1 MNILLLRGFNNYFN
15 RIVKKYSTVDDYKAN
30 SSSFLELSNINF
42 NPNDGVNTD
51 LIIGGPTQLENN
63 EPLAWDSIGSPDYLL
78 CIDPADSTIKYRWFI
93 LECVRTRNGQY
104 RISLKRDAIA
114 DNLEDIL
121 NSTCFIEKGFVDKED
136 SAIYNKEDMTFNQ
149 IKDNEYLLMDETQT
163 PWIVGYVAKDKSQNG
178 AVSDVS
184 FTDATITNVEAT
196 ASKVSEEYA
205 TFDEFLNAHKDIV
218 GEFGVLNY
226 AEYSV
231 QLDVCY
237 GNLFTLYNAGI
248 TCTID
253 NNGKITWQDSGYNN
267 NTYLHGLTD
276 GTTDPSKRWVWK
288 NWINDRRQTTS
299 ESLLSTWKPYLPQLL
314 QFVANRENIEIISQE
329 SDKIKKLVSYTKA
342 RPVIKIGNQYYKVI
356 DEFDEFGNSTSVVDN
371 PTVNGDMSNLMW
383 EKLNKTPYG
392 GEAHD
397 VISGTI
403 GPETFK
409 FNVSYNKHKL
419 GFMPIYETCTA
430 HVPASVPLLQDAP
443 YYMFAIPYS
452 DDLTLF
458 SGDQIHCNRT
468 KKSVAIAAAQAIATS
483 AGAGAV
489 YDVQVLPY
497 CPIRQCIKTTYKKDG
512 TYEISTG
519 GTYDTEYIR
528 IPKPGSGIKIIKKL
542 ILNHDYYLNRSY
554 NGEFTIT
561 SNSIIKVMYDN
572 LFNSSTTVYEVKK
585 LEISNTTGIKLYTNI
600 EDETPTLTIDY
611 NTYSSGDK
619 VLTVYLTDSYTS
631 SMDGN
636 DYVYQ
641 FGDITINKG
650 DNFFTTIDIGNV
662 VSSDI
667 TIGSGESIE
676 VVNTILWAN
685 TSKFTFDLYLAN
697 HFLLQSAETGSG
709 TVYKVH
715 SISQDVVDNL
725 AFGFD
730 AMNVKVKSQTEL
742 VRLVSPNY
750 ASFFDVNV
758 QYNKGIRSFNID
770 CFYKPY
776 QPYIHVN
783 PDFNGLYGKDFDD
796 VRGLI
801 CGGDFSITL
810 TNDAWSTYQLNNKNY
825 QAIFD
830 RNMQSLELNNSV
842 QKMNDIASAFAGT
855 LQGAAAGAGSG
866 MAIGGP
872 WGAIA
877 GGAIGTFASAIGGSA
892 DVQNNEILR
901 NEAMSN
907 QRDQFGYQLKNI
919 QALPQGLMKT
929 SSLNNNNKLYPFLE
943 HYTSTAEEK
952 HALENKITYNGMTIM
967 RIGTP
972 SEFIQEES
980 GTYIKGKL
988 IRTTIQDDSHLVSEI
1003 NAELNQGV
1011 YL

>member
-1 MNILLLRGFNNYFN
+1 MNILLLRGFNSYFN

-30 SSSFLELSNINF
+30 SSSYLELSNMNF
-42 NPNDGVNTD
+42 NTNDGVNTE
-51 LIIGGPTQLENN
+51 LIIGSPTQLENN
-63 EPLAWDSIGSPDYLL
+63 KPLAWEDIGSPDYLI
-78 CIDPADSTIKYRWFI
+78 CIDPADSTIKYRWFV

-104 RISLKRDAIA
+104 KISLKRDTVA

-121 NSTCFIEKGFVDKED
+121 NSTCFIEKGYVDKED

-178 AVSDVS
+178 AVSDVE
-184 FTDATITNVEAT
+184 FADAPIKNVEAT
-196 ASKVSEEYA
+196 ASKVSEEYN
-205 TFDEFLNAHKDIV
+205 TFDEFWNAHKDIM

-237 GNLFTLYNAGI
+237 ANLFTLYDAGI

-253 NNGKITWQDSGYNN
+253 NNGRITWQDSGFNN
-267 NTYLHGLTD
+267 NTFLHGLTN
-276 GTTDPSKRWVWK
+276 GTTAGTNDTYSWKSWVF
-288 NWINDRRQTTS
+288 DARQQIS
-299 ESLLSTWKPYLPQLL
+299 ESLLGTLKPYLPQLL
-314 QFVANRENIEIISQE
+314 QFIANRENVSIVSQD

-342 RPVIKIGNQYYKVI
+342 GPVIKVGNQYYKVI
-356 DEFDEFGNSTSVVDN
+356 DEFDEFGNASSVVDN
-371 PTVNGDMSNLMW
+371 PTVNGDMSNLMF
-383 EKLNKTPYG
+383 EHLNKNPKG
-392 GEAHD
+392 AVGHD
-397 VISGTI
+397 VISGTV

-409 FNVSYNKHKL
+409 FSVSYNKHKL

-430 HVPASVPLLQDAP
+430 HTPAAAPLLQDAP
-443 YYMFAIPYS
+443 YFMFAIPYS

-458 SGDQIHCNRT
+458 SGDQIHCART
-468 KKSVAIAAAQAIATS
+468 KKSVAIAAAQAIALK
-483 AGAGAV
+483 AGAGAI
-489 YDVQVLPY
+489 YDVQILPY
-497 CPIRQCIKTTYKKDG
+497 CPVRECIKTTYKKDG
-512 TYEISTG
+512 TYVLSSG
-519 GTYDTEYIR
+519 GTYKNKYVI
-528 IPKPGSGIKIIKKL
+528 IPGTGFEITKKL
-542 ILNHDYYLNRSY
+542 ILNREYYLKKENNVNVILR
-554 NGEFTIT
+554 

-585 LEISNTTGIKLYTNI
+585 LEINTTTGIKLYTNK
-600 EDETPTLTIDY
+600 EDETPVLTIDY
-611 NTYSSGDK
+611 NTYVAGDK
-619 VLTVYLTDSYTS
+619 VLVIYLTDTYAA
-631 SMDGN
+631 DVDN
-636 DYVYQ
+636 YIDQ
-641 FGDITINKG
+641 FADITINRG
-650 DNFFTTIDIGNV
+650 DNFYTTIDIGKV

-667 TIGSGESIE
+667 TAELDGSSQ

-697 HFLLQSAETGSG
+697 HLLLQSDDAGTG

-715 SISQDVVDNL
+715 EINQDVIDNL
-725 AFGFD
+725 SFGFN

-750 ASFFDVNV
+750 SSFFDINV
-758 QYNKGIRSFNID
+758 QYNKGINYFNID

-801 CGGDFSITL
+801 CGGDFSIAL

-830 RNMQSLELNNSV
+830 RNMQSLELNNNV
-842 QKMNDIASAFAGT
+842 QKINDVASSIAGRF
-855 LQGAAAGAGSG
+855 QGAAGGAMAGAV
-866 MAIGGP
+866 IGGGP
-872 WGAIA
+872 LGAVI
-877 GGAIGTFASAIGGSA
+877 GGAIGTVASAIGGAA

-972 SEFIQEES
+972 SEFSQED
-980 GTYIKGKL
+980 GMTYVKGRL
-988 IRTTIQDDSHLVSEI
+988 IRTTIQDDNHLISDI

>member
-63 EPLAWDSIGSPDYLL
+63 KPLAWDDIGSPDYLL
-78 CIDPADSTIKYRWFI
+78 CIDPADSSIKHRWFI

-104 RISLKRDAIA
+104 RISLKRDTIA

-121 NSTCFIEKGFVDKED
+121 NSTCFIEKGYVDKED

-205 TFDEFLNAHKDIV
+205 TFDEFFNAHKDIT

-237 GNLFTLYNAGI
+237 GNLITTYDVGI

-253 NNGKITWQDSGYNN
+253 NNGKVTWEESRFNN
-267 NTYLHGLTD
+267 NSFLHGLTA
-276 GTTDPSKRWVWK
+276 GTQPASERRVWKRWTY
-288 NWINDRRQTTS
+288 DGRQKLS
-299 ESLLSTWKPYLPQLL
+299 ESLLGTLKPYLPQLL
-314 QFVANRENIEIISQE
+314 QFVANRENIEIVSQD
-329 SDKIKKLVSYTKA
+329 SDKIKQLVSYTKA

-356 DEFDEFGNSTSVVDN
+356 DEFDEFGNSTTLVDN

-383 EKLNKTPYG
+383 EHLNKQPRDG
-392 GEAHD
+392 VAFD
-397 VISGTI
+397 NISGTV

-512 TYEISTG
+512 TYELSSG
-519 GTYDTEYIR
+519 GTY
-528 IPKPGSGIKIIKKL
+528 IIKRHFIPGIGTRTTRRL
-542 ILNHDYYLNRSY
+542 ILNREYYLKKEN
-554 NGEFTIT
+554 NTDVILT

-572 LFNSSTTVYEVKK
+572 SFTSTTTVYEVKK
-585 LEISNTTGIKLYTNI
+585 LEINTTTGIKLYTNA
-600 EDETPTLTIDY
+600 EDETPVLTIAYNDY
-611 NTYSSGDK
+611 VASNK
-619 VLTVYLTDSYTS
+619 VLVIYLTDTYTA
-631 SMDGN
+631 DVD
-636 DYVYQ
+636 DYINQ
-641 FGDITINKG
+641 FADITISKG
-650 DNFFTTIDIGNV
+650 DNFYTTIDIGNV

-667 TIGSGESIE
+667 TVSLEGSNQ

-709 TVYKVH
+709 NVYKVH
-715 SISQDVVDNL
+715 SISQDIIENL

-730 AMNVKVKSQTEL
+730 AMNVKIKSQTEL

-750 ASFFDVNV
+750 SSFFDINV
-758 QYNKGIRSFNID
+758 QYNKGINYFNID

-842 QKMNDIASAFAGT
+842 QKMNDIATTFAGT
-855 LQGAAAGAGSG
+855 LQGAAAGMGSG
-866 MAIGGP
+866 AALLGGP
-872 WGAIA
+872 WGAAA
-877 GGAIGTFASAIGGSA
+877 GLAIGTVASAIGGAA
-892 DVQNNEILR
+892 DLQNNEILR

-972 SEFIQEES
+972 SEFIKNES

-988 IRTTIQDDSHLVSEI
+988 IRTTIQDDSHLISEI

>member
-1 MNILLLRGFNNYFN
+1 M
-15 RIVKKYSTVDDYKAN
+15 
-30 SSSFLELSNINF
+30 
-42 NPNDGVNTD
+42 
-51 LIIGGPTQLENN
+51 
-63 EPLAWDSIGSPDYLL
+63 
-78 CIDPADSTIKYRWFI
+78 
-93 LECVRTRNGQY
+93 
-104 RISLKRDAIA
+104 
-114 DNLEDIL
+114 EDIL
-121 NSTCFIEKGFVDKED
+121 NSTCFIEKGFVNKED

-163 PWIVGYVAKDKSQNG
+163 PWIVGYVAKDRSQNG
-178 AVSDVS
+178 AVSDVK
-184 FTDATITNVEAT
+184 FDNAPIKNIEAT

-205 TFDEFLNAHKDIV
+205 TFDEFFNAHKDIM

-237 GNLFTLYNAGI
+237 GNLVSTYDVGI

-253 NNGKITWQDSGYNN
+253 NNGRITWQESGFNN
-267 NTYLHGLTD
+267 NSYLHGLTA
-276 GTTDPSKRWVWK
+276 GTKPAGERWVWK
-288 NWINDRRQTTS
+288 NWTYDGRQSIS
-299 ESLLSTWKPYLPQLL
+299 ESLLGTLKPYLPQLL
-314 QFVANRENIEIISQE
+314 QFIANRENIEIVSQN

-342 RPVIKIGNQYYKVI
+342 GPVIKVGSKYYKVI
-356 DEFDEFGNSTSVVDN
+356 DEFDEFGNATPLVDN
-371 PTVNGDMSNLMW
+371 PTVNGDMSNLMF
-383 EKLNKTPYG
+383 EHLNKNPKG
-392 GEAHD
+392 AIGHD
-397 VISGTI
+397 EISGI
-403 GPETFK
+403 VGPETFK

-419 GFMPIYETCTA
+419 GFMQIYESCTA
-430 HVPASVPLLQDAP
+430 HVPAAAPLLQDAP

-458 SGDQIHCNRT
+458 SGNSVHCNRT

-489 YDVQVLPY
+489 YDVQILPY
-497 CPIRQCIKTTYKKDG
+497 CPIRECIKTTYKKDG
-512 TYEISTG
+512 TYVLSSG
-519 GTYDTEYIR
+519 GTYKNKYVIV
-528 IPKPGSGIKIIKKL
+528 PKPGTGFQIIRKL
-542 ILNHDYYLNRSY
+542 ILNREYYLKKEN
-554 NGEFTIT
+554 NVNVILT

-572 LFNSSTTVYEVKK
+572 LFTSATTVHEVKK
-585 LEISNTTGIKLYTNI
+585 LEINTTTGIKLYTNK
-600 EDETPTLTIDY
+600 EDETPVLTIAYNDY
-611 NTYSSGDK
+611 VASDK
-619 VLTVYLTDSYTS
+619 VLVIYLTDTYTA
-631 SMDGN
+631 DVD
-636 DYVYQ
+636 DYIDQ
-641 FGDITINKG
+641 FADITINKG
-650 DNFFTTIDIGNV
+650 DNFYTTIDIGKV

-667 TIGSGESIE
+667 IAELDGSSQ
-676 VVNTILWAN
+676 VVNTILWAT
-685 TSKFTFDLYLAN
+685 TSKFTFDIYLAN
-697 HFLLQSAETGSG
+697 HLLLQSDEAGTG

-715 SISQDVVDNL
+715 SISQDVIDNL
-725 AFGFD
+725 AFGFN
-730 AMNVKVKSQTEL
+730 AMDVKVKSQTEL
-742 VRLVSPNY
+742 LRLVSPNY
-750 ASFFDVNV
+750 ASFFDINV
-758 QYNKGIRSFNID
+758 QYNKGINYFNID

-796 VRGLI
+796 IRGLI
-801 CGGDFSITL
+801 CGGDFSIAL

-830 RNMQSLELNNSV
+830 RNMQSLELNNSI
-842 QKMNDIASAFAGT
+842 QKINDVASAIAGT
-855 LQGAAAGAGSG
+855 AQGATSGAMFGAVAG
-866 MAIGGP
+866 GGIA
-872 WGAIA
+872 GAIA
-877 GGAIGTFASAIGGSA
+877 GAAVGGVASAVGGIA

-967 RIGTP
+967 RVGTP
-972 SEFIQEES
+972 SEFIQEEN
-980 GTYIKGKL
+980 GTYLKGRL
-988 IRTTIQDDSHLVSEI
+988 IRTTVKDDSHLISEI

>member
-42 NPNDGVNTD
+42 NPNDGVNTE
-51 LIIGGPTQLENN
+51 LVIGGPTQLENN
-63 EPLAWDSIGSPDYLL
+63 KPLAWDDIGSPDYLL
-78 CIDPADSTIKYRWFI
+78 CIDPADSTIKHRWFI

-121 NSTCFIEKGFVDKED
+121 NSTCFIEKGYVNKED

-178 AVSDVS
+178 AISDVK
-184 FTDATITNVEAT
+184 FTDSYDIKNAEAT
-196 ASKVSEEYA
+196 DSNVSEEYA
-205 TFDEFLNAHKDIV
+205 TFDEFWNAHKDIA

-237 GNLFTLYNAGI
+237 GNLFSTYDVGI

-253 NNGKITWQDSGYNN
+253 NDGKITWQESGFNN
-267 NTYLHGLTD
+267 NSYLHGLTA
-276 GTTDPSKRWVWK
+276 GTKPAGERWVWK
-288 NWINDRRQTTS
+288 NWTYDGRQSIS
-299 ESLLSTWKPYLPQLL
+299 ESLLGTLKPYLPQLL
-314 QFVANRENIEIISQE
+314 QFIANRENISIVSQD

-342 RPVIKIGNQYYKVI
+342 GPVIKVGTQYYKVI
-356 DEFDEFGNSTSVVDN
+356 DEFDQFGNSTPVVDN
-371 PTVNGDMSNLMW
+371 PTVNGDMSNLMF
-383 EKLNKTPYG
+383 EHLNKNPKG
-392 GEAHD
+392 AIGHD
-397 VISGTI
+397 VISGI
-403 GPETFK
+403 VGPETFK
-409 FNVSYNKHKL
+409 FSASYNKHKL
-419 GFMPIYETCTA
+419 GFMPIYASGVA
-430 HVPASVPLLQDAP
+430 HVPAAAPLLQDAP

-458 SGDQIHCNRT
+458 SGNQIHCKRT
-468 KKSVAIAAAQAIATS
+468 KKSVAIAAAQAIATN

-489 YDVQVLPY
+489 YDVQILPY
-497 CPIRQCIKTTYKKDG
+497 CPIRECIKTTYKKDG
-512 TYEISTG
+512 TYVLSSG
-519 GTYDTEYIR
+519 GTYKNKYVIL
-528 IPKPGSGIKIIKKL
+528 PKPETGFQIIRKL
-542 ILNHDYYLNRSY
+542 ILNHEYYLKKADNVNVILR
-554 NGEFTIT
+554 

-572 LFNSSTTVYEVKK
+572 LFTSATTVYEVKK
-585 LEISNTTGIKLYTNI
+585 LEINTTTGIKLYTNK
-600 EDETPTLTIDY
+600 EDETPVLTIDY
-611 NTYSSGDK
+611 NTYVAGDK
-619 VLTVYLTDSYTS
+619 VLVIYLTDTYAA
-631 SMDGN
+631 DVD
-636 DYVYQ
+636 DYVDQ
-641 FGDITINKG
+641 FADITINKG
-650 DNFFTTIDIGNV
+650 DNFYTTIDIGKV

-667 TIGSGESIE
+667 TVNLDSSSE

-697 HFLLQSAETGSG
+697 HLLLQAAETGTG
-709 TVYKVH
+709 TVYKAH
-715 SISQDVVDNL
+715 KISQEVIDNL

-750 ASFFDVNV
+750 ASFFDINV
-758 QYNKGIRSFNID
+758 QYNKGINYFNID

-801 CGGDFSITL
+801 CGGDFSIAL

-830 RNMQSLELNNSV
+830 RNMQSLELNNRV
-842 QKMNDIASAFAGT
+842 QKINDVASAIAGSFQGAT
-855 LQGAAAGAGSG
+855 SGAMSGAVATASPWGAAIGAAAGAVAS
-866 MAIGGP
+866 AV
-872 WGAIA
+872 
-877 GGAIGTFASAIGGSA
+877 GGAA

-967 RIGTP
+967 RVGTP

-980 GTYIKGKL
+980 GTYIKGRL
-988 IRTTIQDDSHLVSEI
+988 IRTTIKDDSHLISQV

>member
-1 MNILLLRGFNNYFN
+1 M
-15 RIVKKYSTVDDYKAN
+15 
-30 SSSFLELSNINF
+30 
-42 NPNDGVNTD
+42 
-51 LIIGGPTQLENN
+51 
-63 EPLAWDSIGSPDYLL
+63 
-78 CIDPADSTIKYRWFI
+78 
-93 LECVRTRNGQY
+93 
-104 RISLKRDAIA
+104 
-114 DNLEDIL
+114 
-121 NSTCFIEKGFVDKED
+121 
-136 SAIYNKEDMTFNQ
+136 
-149 IKDNEYLLMDETQT
+149 
-163 PWIVGYVAKDKSQNG
+163 
-178 AVSDVS
+178 
-184 FTDATITNVEAT
+184 
-196 ASKVSEEYA
+196 
-205 TFDEFLNAHKDIV
+205 

-231 QLDVCY
+231 QLDVSY
-237 GNLFTLYNAGI
+237 ANLFTLYDAGI

-253 NNGKITWQDSGYNN
+253 NNGKITWQDSGFNN
-267 NTYLHGLTD
+267 NNFLHGLTN
-276 GTTDPSKRWVWK
+276 GTTAGHNDTYSWKSWVF
-288 NWINDRRQTTS
+288 DARQQLS
-299 ESLLSTWKPYLPQLL
+299 ESLLGTLKPYLPQLL
-314 QFVANRENIEIISQE
+314 QFIANRENISIVSQD

-342 RPVIKIGNQYYKVI
+342 GPVIKVGNQYYKVI
-356 DEFDEFGNSTSVVDN
+356 DEFDEFGNASTLVDN
-371 PTVNGDMSNLMW
+371 PTVNGDMSNLMF
-383 EKLNKTPYG
+383 EHLNKNPKG
-392 GEAHD
+392 IIGHD
-397 VISGTI
+397 VISGTV

-409 FNVSYNKHKL
+409 FSVSYNKHKL

-430 HVPASVPLLQDAP
+430 HTPAAAPLLQDAP

-458 SGDQIHCNRT
+458 SGNQIHCART
-468 KKSVAIAAAQAIATS
+468 KKSVAIAAAQAIALK

-489 YDVQVLPY
+489 YDVQILPY
-497 CPIRQCIKTTYKKDG
+497 CPVRECIKTTYKKDG
-512 TYEISTG
+512 TYVLSSG
-519 GTYDTEYIR
+519 GTYKNKYVIV
-528 IPKPGSGIKIIKKL
+528 PKPGTGFQIIKKL
-542 ILNHDYYLNRSY
+542 ILNREYYLKKENNVNVILR
-554 NGEFTIT
+554 

-585 LEISNTTGIKLYTNI
+585 LEINTTTGIKLYTNK
-600 EDETPTLTIDY
+600 EDETPVLTIDY
-611 NTYSSGDK
+611 NTYVAGDK
-619 VLTVYLTDSYTS
+619 VLVIYLTDTYTA
-631 SMDGN
+631 DVDN
-636 DYVYQ
+636 YIDQ
-641 FGDITINKG
+641 FADITINKG
-650 DNFFTTIDIGNV
+650 DNFYTTIDIGKV

-667 TIGSGESIE
+667 TAELDGSSQ

-697 HFLLQSAETGSG
+697 HLLLQSDDAGTG

-715 SISQDVVDNL
+715 EINQDVIDNL
-725 AFGFD
+725 SFGFN
-730 AMNVKVKSQTEL
+730 ALNVKVKSQTEL

-750 ASFFDVNV
+750 ASFFDINV
-758 QYNKGIRSFNID
+758 QYNKGINYFNID

-801 CGGDFSITL
+801 CGGDFSIAL
-810 TNDAWSTYQLNNKNY
+810 TNEAWSTYQLNNKNY

-830 RNMQSLELNNSV
+830 RNMQSLELNNNV
-842 QKMNDIASAFAGT
+842 QKINDVAS
-855 LQGAAAGAGSG
+855 
-866 MAIGGP
+866 
-872 WGAIA
+872 AIA
-877 GGAIGTFASAIGGSA
+877 GGFQGATGGAMSGAIIGGGPVGAAIGGAIGAVASAIGGAA

-972 SEFIQEES
+972 SEFSQED
-980 GTYIKGKL
+980 GMTYVKGRL
-988 IRTTIQDDSHLVSEI
+988 IRTTIQDDNHLISDI

>member
-1 MNILLLRGFNNYFN
+1 M
-15 RIVKKYSTVDDYKAN
+15 
-30 SSSFLELSNINF
+30 
-42 NPNDGVNTD
+42 
-51 LIIGGPTQLENN
+51 
-63 EPLAWDSIGSPDYLL
+63 
-78 CIDPADSTIKYRWFI
+78 
-93 LECVRTRNGQY
+93 
-104 RISLKRDAIA
+104 
-114 DNLEDIL
+114 
-121 NSTCFIEKGFVDKED
+121 
-136 SAIYNKEDMTFNQ
+136 
-149 IKDNEYLLMDETQT
+149 
-163 PWIVGYVAKDKSQNG
+163 
-178 AVSDVS
+178 
-184 FTDATITNVEAT
+184 
-196 ASKVSEEYA
+196 
-205 TFDEFLNAHKDIV
+205 

-231 QLDVCY
+231 QLDVAY
-237 GNLFTLYNAGI
+237 GNIVTGYDVGI

-253 NNGKITWQDSGYNN
+253 NNGRITWQESGFNN
-267 NTYLHGLTD
+267 NSFLHGKTV
-276 GTTDPSKRWVWK
+276 GTGSTPPYVWK
-288 NWINDRRQTTS
+288 SWMVDSRQKLS
-299 ESLLSTWKPYLPQLL
+299 ENLLGTLKPYLPQLL
-314 QFVANRENIEIISQE
+314 QFVANRENISIVSQE

-342 RPVIKIGNQYYKVI
+342 EPIIKVGNQYYKVI
-356 DEFDEFGNSTSVVDN
+356 DEFNEFGNSTSVVDN
-371 PTVNGDMSNLMW
+371 PTINGDMSNLML
-383 EKLNKTPYG
+383 EHLYREPAG
-392 GEAHD
+392 FQGHD
-397 VISGTI
+397 IITGTV

-409 FNVSYNKHKL
+409 FSVSYNKHKL
-419 GFMPIYETCTA
+419 GFMHIYETCTA
-430 HVPASVPLLQDAP
+430 HVPAAVPLLQDAP

-458 SGDQIHCNRT
+458 SGNNIHCNRT

-497 CPIRQCIKTTYKKDG
+497 CPIRQCIKTTYRKDG
-512 TYEISTG
+512 TYELSSG
-519 GTYDTEYIR
+519 GTYKNKYVI
-528 IPKPGSGIKIIKKL
+528 IPGTGFEITKKL
-542 ILNHDYYLNRSY
+542 ILNHEYYLKKENNTNVILR
-554 NGEFTIT
+554 

-585 LEISNTTGIKLYTNI
+585 VEINTTTGIKLYTNK
-600 EDETPTLTIDY
+600 EDETPVLTIAYNDY
-611 NTYSSGDK
+611 VASNK
-619 VLTVYLTDSYTS
+619 ILVIYLTDTYTA
-631 SMDGN
+631 DVD
-636 DYVYQ
+636 DYISQ
-641 FGDITINKG
+641 FADITINKG
-650 DNFFTTIDIGNV
+650 DNFYTTIDIGNV

-667 TIGSGESIE
+667 TISSGESTE

-697 HFLLQSAETGSG
+697 HLLLQAAETGSG
-709 TVYKVH
+709 NVYKAH
-715 SISQDVVDNL
+715 KINQDVIDNL
-725 AFGFD
+725 TFGFN
-730 AMNVKVKSQTEL
+730 AMDVKVKSQTEL

-750 ASFFDVNV
+750 ASFFDINV
-758 QYNKGIRSFNID
+758 QYNKGINYFNID

-830 RNMQSLELNNSV
+830 RNMQSLELNNSI
-842 QKMNDIASAFAGT
+842 QKMNDVATMIAGT
-855 LQGAAAGAGSG
+855 IQGGVAGMGSGAA
-866 MAIGGP
+866 MGGLL
-872 WGAIA
+872 GAIA
-877 GGAIGTFASAIGGSA
+877 GGVYGTMASAIGGLG
-892 DVQNNEILR
+892 DLQNNEILR
-901 NEAMSN
+901 NEAISN

-929 SSLNNNNKLYPFLE
+929 SSLTNNNKLYPFLE

-967 RIGTP
+967 RIGTT
-972 SEFIQEES
+972 SEFIKQES

>member
-1 MNILLLRGFNNYFN
+1 MNILLLRGFNSYFN

-30 SSSFLELSNINF
+30 SSSYLELSNMNF
-42 NPNDGVNTD
+42 NTNDGVNTE
-51 LIIGGPTQLENN
+51 LIIGSPTQLENN
-63 EPLAWDSIGSPDYLL
+63 KPLAWEDIGSPDYLI
-78 CIDPADSTIKYRWFI
+78 CIDPADSSIKYRWFV

-104 RISLKRDAIA
+104 KISLKRDTVA

-121 NSTCFIEKGFVDKED
+121 NSTCFIEKGYVDKED

-163 PWIVGYVAKDKSQNG
+163 PWIVGYVAKDRSQNG
-178 AVSDVS
+178 AISDVE
-184 FTDATITNVEAT
+184 FTDAPIANIEAT

-205 TFDEFLNAHKDIV
+205 TFDEFFNAHKDIM

-226 AEYSV
+226 ADYSV

-237 GNLFTLYNAGI
+237 GNLFSTYDVGI

-253 NNGKITWQDSGYNN
+253 NNGRITWQESGFNN
-267 NTYLHGLTD
+267 NSYLHGLTA
-276 GTTDPSKRWVWK
+276 GTTPDPSNRRVWK
-288 NWINDRRQTTS
+288 NWMHDDRQKLS
-299 ESLLSTWKPYLPQLL
+299 EKLLENWKTYLPQLL
-314 QFVANRENIEIISQE
+314 QFVANRENVEIVSQE
-329 SDKIKKLVSYTKA
+329 SDKIKQLVSYTKA
-342 RPVIKIGNQYYKVI
+342 RPVIKVGDQYYKVI
-356 DEFDEFGNSTSVVDN
+356 DEFDESGNATPVVDN
-371 PTVNGDMSNLMW
+371 PTVNGDMSNLMF
-383 EKLNKTPYG
+383 EHLNKTPMDQITF
-392 GEAHD
+392 D
-397 VISGTI
+397 VISGTV

-419 GFMPIYETCTA
+419 GFMQIYPTCTA
-430 HVPASVPLLQDAP
+430 HVPAAAPLLQDAP
-443 YYMFAIPYS
+443 YHMFAIPYS

-458 SGDQIHCNRT
+458 SGDQIHCSRT
-468 KKSVAIAAAQAIATS
+468 KKSVAIAAAQAIATK

-489 YDVQVLPY
+489 YDVQILPY
-497 CPIRQCIKTTYKKDG
+497 CPVRQCIKTTYKKDG
-512 TYEISTG
+512 TYELSSG
-519 GTYDTEYIR
+519 GTY
-528 IPKPGSGIKIIKKL
+528 IIKRHFVPGVGIRTYRKL
-542 ILNHDYYLNRSY
+542 ILNREYYLKKEN
-554 NGEFTIT
+554 NVDTILT

-585 LEISNTTGIKLYTNI
+585 LEINTTTGIKLYTNA
-600 EDETPTLTIDY
+600 EDETPVLTIAYNDY
-611 NTYSSGDK
+611 VASDK
-619 VLTVYLTDSYTS
+619 VLVIYLTDTYTA
-631 SMDGN
+631 DVD
-636 DYVYQ
+636 DYIDQ
-641 FGDITINKG
+641 FADITINRG
-650 DNFFTTIDIGNV
+650 NNFYTTIDIGKV

-667 TIGSGESIE
+667 TVDLEGSSQ

-715 SISQDVVDNL
+715 EISQDVIDNL
-725 AFGFD
+725 SFGFN

-750 ASFFDVNV
+750 SNFFDINV
-758 QYNKGIRSFNID
+758 QYNRGINYFNID

-796 VRGLI
+796 IRGLI
-801 CGGDFSITL
+801 CGGDFSIAL

-830 RNMQSLELNNSV
+830 RNMQSLELNNNI
-842 QKMNDIASAFAGT
+842 QKINDVASAIAGT
-855 LQGAAAGAGSG
+855 FQGATGGAMSG
-866 MAIGGP
+866 AVIGGP
-872 WGAIA
+872 WGAAIGA
-877 GGAIGTFASAIGGSA
+877 GVGALASAVGGAA
-892 DVQNNEILR
+892 DVQNNETLR

-972 SEFIQEES
+972 SEFSQED
-980 GTYIKGKL
+980 GMTYVKGRL
-988 IRTTIQDDSHLVSEI
+988 IRTTIQDDNHLISDI

>member
-30 SSSFLELSNINF
+30 SSSYLELSNMNF
-42 NPNDGVNTD
+42 NTNDGVNTE
-51 LIIGGPTQLENN
+51 LIIGSPTQLENN
-63 EPLAWDSIGSPDYLL
+63 KPLAWDDIGSPDYLL
-78 CIDPADSTIKYRWFI
+78 CIDPADSTIKHRWFI

-121 NSTCFIEKGFVDKED
+121 NSTCFIEKGYVDKED

-178 AVSDVS
+178 AISDVQFIDS
-184 FTDATITNVEAT
+184 YDIKNAEAT
-196 ASKVSEEYA
+196 DSNVSEKYA
-205 TFDEFLNAHKDIV
+205 TFDEFWNAHKDIA

-237 GNLFTLYNAGI
+237 GNLFSTYDVGI

-253 NNGKITWQDSGYNN
+253 NNGRITWQESGFNN
-267 NTYLHGLTD
+267 NSYLHGLTA
-276 GTTDPSKRWVWK
+276 GTKPASERWVWK
-288 NWINDRRQTTS
+288 NWTYDGRQSIS
-299 ESLLSTWKPYLPQLL
+299 ESLLGTLKPYLPQLL
-314 QFVANRENIEIISQE
+314 QFIANRENISIVSQD

-342 RPVIKIGNQYYKVI
+342 GPVIKVGNQYYKVI
-356 DEFDEFGNSTSVVDN
+356 DEFDQFGNSTPVVDN
-371 PTVNGDMSNLMW
+371 PTVNGDMSNLMF
-383 EKLNKTPYG
+383 EHLNKNPKG
-392 GEAHD
+392 AIGHD
-397 VISGTI
+397 EISGI
-403 GPETFK
+403 VGPETFK
-409 FNVSYNKHKL
+409 FSASYNKHKL
-419 GFMPIYETCTA
+419 GFMPIYASGVA
-430 HVPASVPLLQDAP
+430 HIPAAAPLLQDAP

-458 SGDQIHCNRT
+458 SKDQIHCRRT
-468 KKSVAIAAAQAIATS
+468 KKSVAITAAQAIATS

-489 YDVQVLPY
+489 YDVQILPY
-497 CPIRQCIKTTYKKDG
+497 CPIRECIKTTYKKDG
-512 TYEISTG
+512 TYVLSSG
-519 GTYDTEYIR
+519 GTYKNKYVIL
-528 IPKPGSGIKIIKKL
+528 PKPETGFQVIRKL
-542 ILNHDYYLNRSY
+542 ILNHEYYLKKADNLNVILR
-554 NGEFTIT
+554 

-572 LFNSSTTVYEVKK
+572 LFTSATTVYEVKK
-585 LEISNTTGIKLYTNI
+585 LEINTTTGIKLYTNK
-600 EDETPTLTIDY
+600 EDETPVLTIDY
-611 NTYSSGDK
+611 NTYVAGDK
-619 VLTVYLTDSYTS
+619 VLVIYLTDTYAA
-631 SMDGN
+631 DVDN
-636 DYVYQ
+636 YVDQ
-641 FGDITINKG
+641 FADITINKG
-650 DNFFTTIDIGNV
+650 DNFYTTIDIGNV

-667 TIGSGESIE
+667 TVNLDSSSE
-676 VVNTILWAN
+676 VVNTILWAT

-697 HFLLQSAETGSG
+697 HLLLQAAETGTG
-709 TVYKVH
+709 TVYKAH
-715 SISQDVVDNL
+715 KISQEVIDNL

-750 ASFFDVNV
+750 SNFFDINV
-758 QYNKGIRSFNID
+758 QYNKGINYFNID

-801 CGGDFSITL
+801 CGGDFSIAL

-825 QAIFD
+825 QAMFD
-830 RNMQSLELNNSV
+830 RNMQSLELNNRV
-842 QKMNDIASAFAGT
+842 QKINDVASAIAGSF
-855 LQGAAAGAGSG
+855 QGATSGAMFGAVSG
-866 MAIGGP
+866 GGTV
-872 WGAIA
+872 GAIA
-877 GGAIGTFASAIGGSA
+877 GAVVGLGASAIGGAA

-967 RIGTP
+967 RVGTP

-980 GTYIKGKL
+980 GTYIKGRL
-988 IRTTIQDDSHLVSEI
+988 IRTTIKDDSHLISQV

>member
-1 MNILLLRGFNNYFN
+1 M
-15 RIVKKYSTVDDYKAN
+15 
-30 SSSFLELSNINF
+30 
-42 NPNDGVNTD
+42 
-51 LIIGGPTQLENN
+51 
-63 EPLAWDSIGSPDYLL
+63 
-78 CIDPADSTIKYRWFI
+78 
-93 LECVRTRNGQY
+93 
-104 RISLKRDAIA
+104 
-114 DNLEDIL
+114 
-121 NSTCFIEKGFVDKED
+121 
-136 SAIYNKEDMTFNQ
+136 
-149 IKDNEYLLMDETQT
+149 
-163 PWIVGYVAKDKSQNG
+163 
-178 AVSDVS
+178 
-184 FTDATITNVEAT
+184 
-196 ASKVSEEYA
+196 
-205 TFDEFLNAHKDIV
+205 

-231 QLDVCY
+231 QLDVAY
-237 GNLFTLYNAGI
+237 GNIATGYNVGI
-248 TCTID
+248 TCTMD
-253 NNGKITWQDSGYNN
+253 NNGKITWQESGFNN
-267 NTYLHGLTD
+267 NSFLHGKTV
-276 GTTDPSKRWVWK
+276 GTVSKPYVWK
-288 NWINDRRQTTS
+288 SWIVDARQKLA
-299 ESLLSTWKPYLPQLL
+299 EELLSTWKPYLPQLL
-314 QFVANRENIEIISQE
+314 QFIANRENISIVSQE

-342 RPVIKIGNQYYKVI
+342 EPVIKIGNQYYKVI
-356 DEFDEFGNSTSVVDN
+356 DEFNEFGNSSSVVDN
-371 PTVNGDMSNLMW
+371 PTVNGDMSNLMF
-383 EKLNKTPYG
+383 EHLYKEPSGLQG
-392 GEAHD
+392 HD
-397 VISGTI
+397 IITGTV
-403 GPETFK
+403 GPETFR

-419 GFMPIYETCTA
+419 GFMHIYETCTA
-430 HVPASVPLLQDAP
+430 HVPAAAPLLQDAP

-489 YDVQVLPY
+489 YDVQILPY
-497 CPIRQCIKTTYKKDG
+497 CPIRQCIKTTYKRDG

-519 GTYDTEYIR
+519 GTYDTKHVI
-528 IPKPGSGIKIIKKL
+528 IPKPGSGVQIIKKL

-572 LFNSSTTVYEVKK
+572 SFTSATTVYEIKK
-585 LEISNTTGIKLYTNI
+585 LDISNTTGIKLYTNI
-600 EDETPTLTIDY
+600 EDEAPILTIDY

-641 FGDITINKG
+641 FGDIIINKG
-650 DNFFTTIDIGNV
+650 DNFYTTIDIGNV

-667 TIGSGESIE
+667 TVSLEGSSQ

-697 HFLLQSAETGSG
+697 HLLLQAAETGSG
-709 TVYKVH
+709 TIYKAH
-715 SISQDVVDNL
+715 SISQDVIDNL
-725 AFGFD
+725 AFGFN
-730 AMNVKVKSQTEL
+730 AMDVKVKSQTEL

-750 ASFFDVNV
+750 SSFFDINV
-758 QYNKGIRSFNID
+758 QYNKGINYFNID

-830 RNMQSLELNNSV
+830 RNMQSLELNNNV
-842 QKMNDIASAFAGT
+842 QKMNEIASAFAGT

-866 MAIGGP
+866 FALSGGP
-872 WGAIA
+872 VGAIA
-877 GGAIGTFASAIGGSA
+877 GAIVGFGASAIGGSA

-980 GTYIKGKL
+980 GTYIKGRL

>member
-1 MNILLLRGFNNYFN
+1 MNILLLRGFNSYFN

-30 SSSFLELSNINF
+30 SSSYLELSNMNF
-42 NPNDGVNTD
+42 NTNDGVNTE
-51 LIIGGPTQLENN
+51 LIIGSSTQLENN
-63 EPLAWDSIGSPDYLL
+63 KPLAWEDIGSPDYLI
-78 CIDPADSTIKYRWFI
+78 CIDPADSSIKYRWFV

-104 RISLKRDAIA
+104 RISLKRDTVA

-121 NSTCFIEKGFVDKED
+121 NSTCFIEKGYVNKED

-163 PWIVGYVAKDKSQNG
+163 PWIVGYVAKDRSQNG
-178 AVSDVS
+178 AVSDVE
-184 FTDATITNVEAT
+184 FKDAPITNVEAT
-196 ASKVSEEYA
+196 ASKVSEEYN
-205 TFDEFLNAHKDIV
+205 TFDEFWNAHKDIM

-237 GNLFTLYNAGI
+237 GNLFSTYDVGI

-253 NNGKITWQDSGYNN
+253 NNGRITWQESGFNN
-267 NTYLHGLTD
+267 NSYLHGLTA
-276 GTTDPSKRWVWK
+276 GTQEPNDRWVWK
-288 NWINDRRQTTS
+288 NWTYDGRQSIS
-299 ESLLSTWKPYLPQLL
+299 ESLLGTLKPYLPQLL
-314 QFVANRENIEIISQE
+314 QFIANRENISIVSQD

-342 RPVIKIGNQYYKVI
+342 GPVIKVGNKYYKVI
-356 DEFDEFGNSTSVVDN
+356 DEFNEFGNASTLVDN
-371 PTVNGDMSNLMW
+371 PTVNGDMSNLMF
-383 EKLNKTPYG
+383 EHLNKNPKG
-392 GEAHD
+392 AIGHD
-397 VISGTI
+397 VISGTV

-409 FNVSYNKHKL
+409 FSVSYNKHKL
-419 GFMPIYETCTA
+419 GFMQIYETCTA
-430 HVPASVPLLQDAP
+430 HTPTAAPLLQDAP

-458 SGDQIHCNRT
+458 SGNQIHCART
-468 KKSVAIAAAQAIATS
+468 KKSVAIAAAQAIALK

-489 YDVQVLPY
+489 YDVQILPY
-497 CPIRQCIKTTYKKDG
+497 CPVRECIKTTYKKDG
-512 TYEISTG
+512 TYVLSSG
-519 GTYDTEYIR
+519 GTYKNKYVIV
-528 IPKPGSGIKIIKKL
+528 PKPGTGFQIIKKL
-542 ILNHDYYLNRSY
+542 ILNREYYLKKEN
-554 NGEFTIT
+554 NVNVILT
-561 SNSIIKVMYDN
+561 STSIIKVMYDN

-585 LEISNTTGIKLYTNI
+585 LEINTTTGIKLYTNK
-600 EDETPTLTIDY
+600 EDETPVLTIDY
-611 NTYSSGDK
+611 NTYVAGDK
-619 VLTVYLTDSYTS
+619 VLVVYLTDTYTANV
-631 SMDGN
+631 D
-636 DYVYQ
+636 DYIDQ
-641 FGDITINKG
+641 FADITINRG
-650 DNFFTTIDIGNV
+650 DNFYTTIDIGKV
-662 VSSDI
+662 VSTDI
-667 TIGSGESIE
+667 TAELDGSSQ

-685 TSKFTFDLYLAN
+685 TSKFTFDIYLAN
-697 HFLLQSAETGSG
+697 HLLLQSDDAGTG

-715 SISQDVVDNL
+715 EINQDVIDNL
-725 AFGFD
+725 SFGFN
-730 AMNVKVKSQTEL
+730 AMSVKVKSQTEL
-742 VRLVSPNY
+742 LRLVSPNY
-750 ASFFDVNV
+750 SSFFDINV
-758 QYNKGIRSFNID
+758 QYNKGINYFNID

-801 CGGDFSITL
+801 CGGDFSIAL

-830 RNMQSLELNNSV
+830 RNMQSLELNNNI
-842 QKMNDIASAFAGT
+842 QKINDVASALAGGFQGATGGAMTGAVATASPWGAAIGAVAGTIASAV
-855 LQGAAAGAGSG
+855 
-866 MAIGGP
+866 
-872 WGAIA
+872 
-877 GGAIGTFASAIGGSA
+877 GGSA

-901 NEAMSN
+901 NEAISN

-972 SEFIQEES
+972 SEFSQED
-980 GTYIKGKL
+980 GMTYVKGRL
-988 IRTTIQDDSHLVSEI
+988 IRTTIQDDNHLISDI

>member
-1 MNILLLRGFNNYFN
+1 
-15 RIVKKYSTVDDYKAN
+15 
-30 SSSFLELSNINF
+30 
-42 NPNDGVNTD
+42 
-51 LIIGGPTQLENN
+51 
-63 EPLAWDSIGSPDYLL
+63 
-78 CIDPADSTIKYRWFI
+78 
-93 LECVRTRNGQY
+93 
-104 RISLKRDAIA
+104 
-114 DNLEDIL
+114 
-121 NSTCFIEKGFVDKED
+121 
-136 SAIYNKEDMTFNQ
+136 
-149 IKDNEYLLMDETQT
+149 MDETQT

-178 AVSDVS
+178 AISDVE
-184 FTDATITNVEAT
+184 FTDTYDIKNAEAT
-196 ASKVSEEYA
+196 DSNVSEEYA
-205 TFDEFLNAHKDIV
+205 TFDEFFNAHKDIM

-231 QLDVCY
+231 QLDVAY
-237 GNLFTLYNAGI
+237 GNLFSLYDVGI

-253 NNGKITWQDSGYNN
+253 NDGRITWQESGFNN
-267 NTYLHGLTD
+267 NSFLHGLTV
-276 GTTDPSKRWVWK
+276 GTTSSLNDVWVWK
-288 NWINDRRQTTS
+288 NWTYDGRQQIS
-299 ESLLSTWKPYLPQLL
+299 ENLLGTLKPYLPQLL
-314 QFVANRENIEIISQE
+314 QFIANRENIEIVSQN

-342 RPVIKIGNQYYKVI
+342 GPVIKVGTKYYKVI
-356 DEFDEFGNSTSVVDN
+356 DEFDQFGNATPLVDN
-371 PTVNGDMSNLMW
+371 PTVNGDMSNLML
-383 EKLNKTPYG
+383 EHLNKQPAG
-392 GEAHD
+392 SIGHD
-397 VISGTI
+397 VISGTV
-403 GPETFK
+403 GPQTFK

-419 GFMPIYETCTA
+419 GLMPIYASGVA
-430 HVPASVPLLQDAP
+430 HVPSAAPLLQDAP

-458 SGDQIHCNRT
+458 SGNQIHCKRT
-468 KKSVAIAAAQAIATS
+468 KKSVAIAAAQSIATK

-489 YDVQVLPY
+489 YDVQILPY
-497 CPIRQCIKTTYKKDG
+497 CPIRECIKTTYKKDG
-512 TYEISTG
+512 TYVLSSG
-519 GTYDTEYIR
+519 GTYKNKYVIL
-528 IPKPGSGIKIIKKL
+528 PKPETGFQVIRKL
-542 ILNHDYYLNRSY
+542 ILNHEYYLKKADNVNVILR
-554 NGEFTIT
+554 

-572 LFNSSTTVYEVKK
+572 LFTSATTVYEVKK
-585 LEISNTTGIKLYTNI
+585 LEINTTTGIKLYTNK
-600 EDETPTLTIDY
+600 EDETPVLTIDY
-611 NTYSSGDK
+611 NTYVAGDK
-619 VLTVYLTDSYTS
+619 VLVIYLTDTYTA
-631 SMDGN
+631 DVD
-636 DYVYQ
+636 DYVDQ
-641 FGDITINKG
+641 FADITINKG
-650 DNFFTTIDIGNV
+650 DNFYTTIDIGNV

-667 TIGSGESIE
+667 TVNLDSSSE

-697 HFLLQSAETGSG
+697 HLLLQAAETGTG
-709 TVYKVH
+709 TVYKAH
-715 SISQDVVDNL
+715 KISQDVIDNL

-750 ASFFDVNV
+750 ASFFDINV
-758 QYNKGIRSFNID
+758 QYNKGINYFNID

-801 CGGDFSITL
+801 CGGDFSIAL

-830 RNMQSLELNNSV
+830 RTMQSLELNNRV
-842 QKMNDIASAFAGT
+842 QKINDVASAIAGT
-855 LQGAAAGAGSG
+855 FQGATSGAMTGAVAG
-866 MAIGGP
+866 GGP
-872 WGAIA
+872 VGAIA
-877 GGAIGTFASAIGGSA
+877 GGAVGALASAVGGAA

-967 RIGTP
+967 RVGTP
-972 SEFIQEES
+972 SEFIQEEN
-980 GTYIKGKL
+980 GTYLKGRL
-988 IRTTIQDDSHLVSEI
+988 IRTTVKDDSHLISQI

>member
-42 NPNDGVNTD
+42 NTNDGVNTD

-63 EPLAWDSIGSPDYLL
+63 EPLAWDDIGSPDYLL

-121 NSTCFIEKGFVDKED
+121 NSTCFIEKGYVNKED

-163 PWIVGYVAKDKSQNG
+163 PWIVGYVAKDRSQNG

-184 FTDATITNVEAT
+184 FADATITNIEAT

-205 TFDEFLNAHKDIV
+205 KFDEFSNAHKDIM

-237 GNLFTLYNAGI
+237 GNLFTLYDAGI

-253 NNGKITWQDSGYNN
+253 NNGKITWQDSGFNN
-267 NTYLHGLTD
+267 NAYLHGLTD
-276 GTTDPSKRWVWK
+276 GTTPNPSMRWVWK
-288 NWINDRRQTTS
+288 NWINDRRQITS
-299 ESLLSTWKPYLPQLL
+299 ESLLGTWKPYLPQLL
-314 QFVANRENIEIISQE
+314 QFVANRENIEIVSQE

-342 RPVIKIGNQYYKVI
+342 RPVVKIGTQYYKVI
-356 DEFDEFGNSTSVVDN
+356 DEFDEFGNATSIVDN
-371 PTVNGDMSNLMW
+371 PTVNGEMSNLMW

-458 SGDQIHCNRT
+458 SGDSVHCNRT

-497 CPIRQCIKTTYKKDG
+497 CPVRQCIKTTYKKDG
-512 TYEISTG
+512 TYVLSSG
-519 GTYDTEYIR
+519 GTYKNKYVI
-528 IPKPGSGIKIIKKL
+528 IPGTGFEITKKL
-542 ILNHDYYLNRSY
+542 ILNREYYLKKENNVNVILR
-554 NGEFTIT
+554 

-572 LFNSSTTVYEVKK
+572 LFTSSTTVYEIKK
-585 LEISNTTGIKLYTNI
+585 LEINTTTGIKLYTNK
-600 EDETPTLTIDY
+600 EDETPVLTIAYNDY
-611 NTYSSGDK
+611 VASDK
-619 VLTVYLTDSYTS
+619 VLVIYLTDTYAA
-631 SMDGN
+631 DADN
-636 DYVYQ
+636 YIDQ
-641 FGDITINKG
+641 FADITINKG
-650 DNFFTTIDIGNV
+650 DNFYTTIDIGNV
-662 VSSDI
+662 VTSDI
-667 TIGSGESIE
+667 TVSLEGSNQ

-709 TVYKVH
+709 NVYKVH
-715 SISQDVVDNL
+715 SISQDVIDNL

-750 ASFFDVNV
+750 SSFFDINV
-758 QYNKGIRSFNID
+758 QYNKGINYFNID

-842 QKMNDIASAFAGT
+842 QKMNDVASAIAGT
-855 LQGAAAGAGSG
+855 LQGAAAGGGSG
-866 MAIGGP
+866 AAIGGP
-872 WGAIA
+872 WGAAA
-877 GGAIGTFASAIGGSA
+877 GAAIGIFASAIGGSA

>member
-51 LIIGGPTQLENN
+51 LVIGGPTQLENN
-63 EPLAWDSIGSPDYLL
+63 KPLAWDDIGSPDYLL
-78 CIDPADSTIKYRWFI
+78 CIDPADSSIKHRWFI

-121 NSTCFIEKGFVDKED
+121 NSTCFIEKGYVDKED

-184 FTDATITNVEAT
+184 FADATITNIEAT

-205 TFDEFLNAHKDIV
+205 TFDEFWNAHKNMM

-237 GNLFTLYNAGI
+237 GNLVSTYDVGI

-253 NNGKITWQDSGYNN
+253 NDSKITWQESGFNN
-267 NTYLHGLTD
+267 NNYLHGLTT
-276 GTTDPSKRWVWK
+276 GTQPAGERRVWKRWTY
-288 NWINDRRQTTS
+288 DGRQKLS
-299 ESLLSTWKPYLPQLL
+299 ESLLGNWKPYLPQLL
-314 QFVANRENIEIISQE
+314 QFIANRENIEIVSQD
-329 SDKIKKLVSYTKA
+329 SDKIKQLVSYTKA

-356 DEFDEFGNSTSVVDN
+356 DEFDEFGNATSVVDN

-383 EKLNKTPYG
+383 EHLNKQPRDG
-392 GEAHD
+392 VAFD
-397 VISGTI
+397 NISGTI

-409 FNVSYNKHKL
+409 FSVSYNKHKL

-458 SGDQIHCNRT
+458 SGSSIHCNRT

-512 TYEISTG
+512 TYVLSSG
-519 GTYDTEYIR
+519 GTYKNKYVIL
-528 IPKPGSGIKIIKKL
+528 PKPETGFQIIRKL
-542 ILNHDYYLNRSY
+542 ILNREYYLKKENNINVILR
-554 NGEFTIT
+554 

-572 LFNSSTTVYEVKK
+572 LFTSSTTVYEVKK
-585 LEISNTTGIKLYTNI
+585 LEINTTTGIKLYTNK
-600 EDETPTLTIDY
+600 EDETPVLTIAYNDY
-611 NTYSSGDK
+611 VASDK
-619 VLTVYLTDSYTS
+619 VLVIYLTDTYTA
-631 SMDGN
+631 DVDVD
-636 DYVYQ
+636 DYVDQ
-641 FGDITINKG
+641 FADITINKG
-650 DNFFTTIDIGNV
+650 DNFYTTIDIGNV
-662 VSSDI
+662 VASDI
-667 TIGSGESIE
+667 TVSLEGSNQI
-676 VVNTILWAN
+676 VNTILWAN

-697 HFLLQSAETGSG
+697 HLLLQSAETGSG
-709 TVYKVH
+709 NVYKVH
-715 SISQDVVDNL
+715 SISQDVIDNL

-730 AMNVKVKSQTEL
+730 AMNVKIKSQTEL
-742 VRLVSPNY
+742 IRLVSPNY
-750 ASFFDVNV
+750 SSFFDINV
-758 QYNKGIRSFNID
+758 QYNKGINYFNID

-842 QKMNDIASAFAGT
+842 QKMNEIASAIAGT
-855 LQGAAAGAGSG
+855 FQGVAAGAGSG
-866 MAIGGP
+866 AAIGGG
-872 WGAIA
+872 WGAAA
-877 GGAIGTFASAIGGSA
+877 GAVIGGVASAIGGIA

-972 SEFIQEES
+972 SEFIQEEN

-988 IRTTIQDDSHLVSEI
+988 IRTTIQDDSHLISEI

>member
-1 MNILLLRGFNNYFN
+1 M
-15 RIVKKYSTVDDYKAN
+15 
-30 SSSFLELSNINF
+30 
-42 NPNDGVNTD
+42 
-51 LIIGGPTQLENN
+51 
-63 EPLAWDSIGSPDYLL
+63 
-78 CIDPADSTIKYRWFI
+78 
-93 LECVRTRNGQY
+93 
-104 RISLKRDAIA
+104 
-114 DNLEDIL
+114 
-121 NSTCFIEKGFVDKED
+121 
-136 SAIYNKEDMTFNQ
+136 
-149 IKDNEYLLMDETQT
+149 
-163 PWIVGYVAKDKSQNG
+163 
-178 AVSDVS
+178 
-184 FTDATITNVEAT
+184 
-196 ASKVSEEYA
+196 
-205 TFDEFLNAHKDIV
+205 

-231 QLDVCY
+231 QLDVAY
-237 GNLFTLYNAGI
+237 GNLFSLYDVGI

-253 NNGKITWQDSGYNN
+253 NDGKITWQESGFNN
-267 NTYLHGLTD
+267 NSFLHGLTV
-276 GTTDPSKRWVWK
+276 GTTSTLNDVWVWK
-288 NWINDRRQTTS
+288 NWTYDGRQQIS
-299 ESLLSTWKPYLPQLL
+299 ESLLGTLKPYLPQLL
-314 QFVANRENIEIISQE
+314 QFIANRENISIVSQD

-342 RPVIKIGNQYYKVI
+342 GPVIKIGTKYYKVI
-356 DEFDEFGNSTSVVDN
+356 DEFDEFGNATPVVDN
-371 PTVNGDMSNLMW
+371 PTVNGDMSNLML
-383 EKLNKTPYG
+383 EHLNKQPAG
-392 GEAHD
+392 KIGHD
-397 VISGTI
+397 VISGTV

-409 FNVSYNKHKL
+409 FSASYNKHKL
-419 GFMPIYETCTA
+419 GFMQIYETCTA
-430 HVPASVPLLQDAP
+430 HVPSAAPLLQDAP

-458 SGDQIHCNRT
+458 SGDQIHCKRT
-468 KKSVAIAAAQAIATS
+468 KKSVAIAAAQAIATN

-489 YDVQVLPY
+489 YDVQILPY
-497 CPIRQCIKTTYKKDG
+497 CPIRECIKTTYKKDG
-512 TYEISTG
+512 TYVLSSG
-519 GTYDTEYIR
+519 GTYKNKYVI
-528 IPKPGSGIKIIKKL
+528 IPGTGFEITKKL
-542 ILNHDYYLNRSY
+542 ILNHEYYLKKENNLNVILR
-554 NGEFTIT
+554 

-572 LFNSSTTVYEVKK
+572 LFTSTTTVYEVKK
-585 LEISNTTGIKLYTNI
+585 LEINTTTGIKLYTNK
-600 EDETPTLTIDY
+600 EDETPVLTIAYNDY
-611 NTYSSGDK
+611 VASDK
-619 VLTVYLTDSYTS
+619 VLVIYLTDSYAA
-631 SMDGN
+631 DVDN
-636 DYVYQ
+636 YVDQ
-641 FGDITINKG
+641 FADITINKG
-650 DNFFTTIDIGNV
+650 DNFYTTIDIGKV

-667 TIGSGESIE
+667 TLELDGSSE
-676 VVNTILWAN
+676 VINTILWAN

-697 HFLLQSAETGSG
+697 HLLLQAAETGTG
-709 TVYKVH
+709 TVYKAH
-715 SISQDVVDNL
+715 KISQDVIDNL

-750 ASFFDVNV
+750 ASFFDINV
-758 QYNKGIRSFNID
+758 QYNKGINYFNID

-801 CGGDFSITL
+801 CGGDFSIAL

-830 RNMQSLELNNSV
+830 RNMQSLELNNRV
-842 QKMNDIASAFAGT
+842 QKINDVASAIAGT
-855 LQGAAAGAGSG
+855 LQGASAGAMFGTVVG
-866 MAIGGP
+866 GGP
-872 WGAIA
+872 IGAVVGGVA
-877 GGAIGTFASAIGGSA
+877 GLGASAIGGAA

-972 SEFIQEES
+972 SEFIKEES
-980 GTYIKGKL
+980 GTYVKGKL
-988 IRTTIQDDSHLVSEI
+988 IRTTIKDDSHLISQI

>member
-1 MNILLLRGFNNYFN
+1 M
-15 RIVKKYSTVDDYKAN
+15 
-30 SSSFLELSNINF
+30 
-42 NPNDGVNTD
+42 
-51 LIIGGPTQLENN
+51 
-63 EPLAWDSIGSPDYLL
+63 
-78 CIDPADSTIKYRWFI
+78 
-93 LECVRTRNGQY
+93 GQ
-104 RISLKRDAIA
+104 
-114 DNLEDIL
+114 
-121 NSTCFIEKGFVDKED
+121 
-136 SAIYNKEDMTFNQ
+136 
-149 IKDNEYLLMDETQT
+149 
-163 PWIVGYVAKDKSQNG
+163 
-178 AVSDVS
+178 
-184 FTDATITNVEAT
+184 
-196 ASKVSEEYA
+196 
-205 TFDEFLNAHKDIV
+205 
-218 GEFGVLNY
+218 FGVLNY
-226 AEYSV
+226 ADYSV

-237 GNLFTLYNAGI
+237 GNLFTTYDVGI

-253 NNGKITWQDSGYNN
+253 NNGRITWQESGFNN
-267 NTYLHGLTD
+267 NSYLHGLTA
-276 GTTDPSKRWVWK
+276 GTTPDPSNRRVWK
-288 NWINDRRQTTS
+288 NWMHDDRQKLS
-299 ESLLSTWKPYLPQLL
+299 EKLLGTWKPYLPQLL
-314 QFVANRENIEIISQE
+314 QFIANRENIEVVSQN

-342 RPVIKIGNQYYKVI
+342 RPVIKVGNQYYKVI
-356 DEFDEFGNSTSVVDN
+356 DEFDEFGNATTIVDN
-371 PTVNGDMSNLMW
+371 PTINGDMSNLMF
-383 EKLNKTPYG
+383 EHLNKTPMDQV
-392 GEAHD
+392 AFD
-397 VISGTI
+397 VISGTV

-430 HVPASVPLLQDAP
+430 NIPAAAPLLQDAP

-458 SGDQIHCNRT
+458 SGDQIHCSRT
-468 KKSVAIAAAQAIATS
+468 KKSVAIAAAQAIATK

-489 YDVQVLPY
+489 YDVQILPY
-497 CPIRQCIKTTYKKDG
+497 CPVRQCIKTTYKKDG
-512 TYEISTG
+512 TYELSSG
-519 GTYDTEYIR
+519 GTY
-528 IPKPGSGIKIIKKL
+528 IIKRQFVPGIGIRTYRKL
-542 ILNHDYYLNRSY
+542 ILNREYYLKKQDNA
-554 NGEFTIT
+554 NVILT

-585 LEISNTTGIKLYTNI
+585 LEINTTTGIKLYTNA
-600 EDETPTLTIDY
+600 EDETPVLTIAYNDY
-611 NTYSSGDK
+611 VASDK
-619 VLTVYLTDSYTS
+619 VLVIYLTDTYTA
-631 SMDGN
+631 DVD
-636 DYVYQ
+636 DYINQ
-641 FGDITINKG
+641 FADITINRG
-650 DNFFTTIDIGNV
+650 NNFYTTIDIGKV

-667 TIGSGESIE
+667 TVDLEGSSQ
-676 VVNTILWAN
+676 VVNTILWAT

-715 SISQDVVDNL
+715 EISQEVIDNL
-725 AFGFD
+725 SFGFN
-730 AMNVKVKSQTEL
+730 ALNVKVKSQTEL

-750 ASFFDVNV
+750 ASFFDINV
-758 QYNKGIRSFNID
+758 QYNRGINYFNID

-801 CGGDFSITL
+801 CGGDFSIAL

-830 RNMQSLELNNSV
+830 RNMQSLELNNNI
-842 QKMNDIASAFAGT
+842 QKINDIASAIAGT
-855 LQGAAAGAGSG
+855 FQGASSGAMTGAIVSGSPFG
-866 MAIGGP
+866 AAIG
-872 WGAIA
+872 AVA
-877 GGAIGTFASAIGGSA
+877 GGLTSAIGGMA
-892 DVQNNEILR
+892 DVQNNETLR

-967 RIGTP
+967 RVGTP
-972 SEFIQEES
+972 SEFSQED
-980 GTYIKGKL
+980 GMTYVKGRL
-988 IRTTIQDDSHLVSEI
+988 IRTTIQDDNHLISDI

>member
-1 MNILLLRGFNNYFN
+1 M
-15 RIVKKYSTVDDYKAN
+15 V
-30 SSSFLELSNINF
+30 E
-42 NPNDGVNTD
+42 
-51 LIIGGPTQLENN
+51 
-63 EPLAWDSIGSPDYLL
+63 
-78 CIDPADSTIKYRWFI
+78 
-93 LECVRTRNGQY
+93 
-104 RISLKRDAIA
+104 
-114 DNLEDIL
+114 
-121 NSTCFIEKGFVDKED
+121 FV
-136 SAIYNKEDMTFNQ
+136 
-149 IKDNEYLLMDETQT
+149 
-163 PWIVGYVAKDKSQNG
+163 
-178 AVSDVS
+178 
-184 FTDATITNVEAT
+184 
-196 ASKVSEEYA
+196 
-205 TFDEFLNAHKDIV
+205 
-218 GEFGVLNY
+218 VLNY

-237 GNLFTLYNAGI
+237 GNLFSTYDVGI

-253 NNGKITWQDSGYNN
+253 NNGRITWQESGFNN
-267 NTYLHGLTD
+267 NSYLHGLTA
-276 GTTDPSKRWVWK
+276 GTQEPNDRWVWK
-288 NWINDRRQTTS
+288 NWTYDGRQSIS
-299 ESLLSTWKPYLPQLL
+299 ESLLGTLKPYLPQLL
-314 QFVANRENIEIISQE
+314 QFIANRENISIVSQD

-342 RPVIKIGNQYYKVI
+342 GPVIKVGNQYYKVI
-356 DEFDEFGNSTSVVDN
+356 DEFDQFGNSSSLVDN
-371 PTVNGDMSNLMW
+371 PTVNGDMSNLMF
-383 EKLNKTPYG
+383 EHLNKNPKG
-392 GEAHD
+392 AIGHD
-397 VISGTI
+397 VISGTV

-409 FNVSYNKHKL
+409 FSVSYNKHKL

-430 HVPASVPLLQDAP
+430 QVPAAPPLLQDAP

-458 SGDQIHCNRT
+458 SGDQIHCART
-468 KKSVAIAAAQAIATS
+468 KKSVAIAAAQAIATN

-489 YDVQVLPY
+489 YDVQILPY
-497 CPIRQCIKTTYKKDG
+497 CPVRECIKTTYKKDG
-512 TYEISTG
+512 TYVLSSG

-528 IPKPGSGIKIIKKL
+528 IPKPGSGIQIIKKL

-572 LFNSSTTVYEVKK
+572 LFTSSTTVYEVKK
-585 LEISNTTGIKLYTNI
+585 LEINTTTGIKLYTNI
-600 EDETPTLTIDY
+600 EDETPTLSIDY
-611 NTYSSGDK
+611 NTYSAGDK

-631 SMDGN
+631 SIDGN

-650 DNFFTTIDIGNV
+650 DNFYTTIDIGKV

-667 TIGSGESIE
+667 TAELDGSSQ
-676 VVNTILWAN
+676 VVNTILWAT
-685 TSKFTFDLYLAN
+685 TSKFTFDIYLAN
-697 HFLLQSAETGSG
+697 HLLLQSDDAGTG

-715 SISQDVVDNL
+715 EINQDVIDNL
-725 AFGFD
+725 SFGFN

-750 ASFFDVNV
+750 ASFFDINV
-758 QYNKGIRSFNID
+758 QYNKGINYFNID

-842 QKMNDIASAFAGT
+842 QKMNEVATAIAGVF
-855 LQGAAAGAGSG
+855 QGGAAGAGSG
-866 MAIGGP
+866 FALSGSP
-872 WGAIA
+872 VGAIA
-877 GGAIGTFASAIGGSA
+877 GGVFGTFASAIGGSA

>member
-42 NPNDGVNTD
+42 NTNDGVNTD

-121 NSTCFIEKGFVDKED
+121 NSTCFIEKGYVDKED

-184 FTDATITNVEAT
+184 FTDATITNIEAT
-196 ASKVSEEYA
+196 ASKASEEYA
-205 TFDEFLNAHKDIV
+205 TFDEFWNAHKDIM

-231 QLDVCY
+231 QLDVAY
-237 GNLFTLYNAGI
+237 ANIITGYNVGI

-253 NNGKITWQDSGYNN
+253 NDGRITWKESSFNN
-267 NTYLHGLTD
+267 NSFLHGKTV
-276 GTTDPSKRWVWK
+276 GTASKPYVWK
-288 NWINDRRQTTS
+288 NWIADSRQKIA
-299 ESLLSTWKPYLPQLL
+299 EELLGNWKPYLPQLL
-314 QFVANRENIEIISQE
+314 QFIANRENISIVSQE

-342 RPVIKIGNQYYKVI
+342 EPVIKIGNQYYKVI
-356 DEFDEFGNSTSVVDN
+356 DEFNEFGNSSSVVDN
-371 PTVNGDMSNLMW
+371 PTVNGDMSNLML
-383 EKLNKTPYG
+383 ENLYREPSG
-392 GEAHD
+392 LQGHD
-397 VISGTI
+397 IISGTV

-419 GFMPIYETCTA
+419 GFMHIYETCTA
-430 HVPASVPLLQDAP
+430 HVPAAVPLLQDAP

-458 SGDQIHCNRT
+458 SGNAIHCNRT

-519 GTYDTEYIR
+519 GTYDTKYIR
-528 IPKPGSGIKIIKKL
+528 IPKPGSGVQIIKKL
-542 ILNHDYYLNRSY
+542 ILNHDYYLSRSY
-554 NGEFTIT
+554 NGEFKIT

-572 LFNSSTTVYEVKK
+572 SFTSATTVYEVKK

-600 EDETPTLTIDY
+600 EDETPILTIDY
-611 NTYSSGDK
+611 NAYSSGDK

-631 SMDGN
+631 SMDAN

-641 FGDITINKG
+641 FGDIMINRG
-650 DNFFTTIDIGNV
+650 DNFYTTIDIGNV

-667 TIGSGESIE
+667 TVSLGESTE

-697 HFLLQSAETGSG
+697 HLLLQAAETGSG
-709 TVYKVH
+709 NVYKVH
-715 SISQDVVDNL
+715 KISQDIIDNL
-725 AFGFD
+725 AFGFN
-730 AMNVKVKSQTEL
+730 AMDVKIKSQTEL

-750 ASFFDVNV
+750 SSFFDINV
-758 QYNKGIRSFNID
+758 QYNKGINYFNID

-830 RNMQSLELNNSV
+830 RNMQSLELNNSI
-842 QKMNDIASAFAGT
+842 QKMNEFATAIAGT
-855 LQGAAAGAGSG
+855 FQGAAAGAGSG
-866 MAIGGP
+866 FALGGGP
-872 WGAIA
+872 VGAIA
-877 GGAIGTFASAIGGSA
+877 GGIFGTFASAIGGSA
-892 DVQNNEILR
+892 DLQNNEILR

-988 IRTTIQDDSHLVSEI
+988 IRTTIKDDSHLVSEI

>member
-1 MNILLLRGFNNYFN
+1 
-15 RIVKKYSTVDDYKAN
+15 
-30 SSSFLELSNINF
+30 
-42 NPNDGVNTD
+42 
-51 LIIGGPTQLENN
+51 
-63 EPLAWDSIGSPDYLL
+63 
-78 CIDPADSTIKYRWFI
+78 
-93 LECVRTRNGQY
+93 
-104 RISLKRDAIA
+104 
-114 DNLEDIL
+114 
-121 NSTCFIEKGFVDKED
+121 
-136 SAIYNKEDMTFNQ
+136 
-149 IKDNEYLLMDETQT
+149 MDETQT

-184 FTDATITNVEAT
+184 FTDADIENIEAT

-205 TFDEFLNAHKDIV
+205 TFDEFWNAHKDIM

-231 QLDVCY
+231 QLDVAY
-237 GNLFTLYNAGI
+237 GNLFSLYDVGI

-253 NNGKITWQDSGYNN
+253 NDGKITWQESGFNN
-267 NTYLHGLTD
+267 NSFLHGLTV
-276 GTTDPSKRWVWK
+276 GTTSSLNDVWVWK
-288 NWINDRRQTTS
+288 NWTYDGRQQIA
-299 ESLLSTWKPYLPQLL
+299 ENLLGTLKPYLPQLL
-314 QFVANRENIEIISQE
+314 QFIANRENIEIVSQN

-342 RPVIKIGNQYYKVI
+342 GPVIKIGTKYYKVI
-356 DEFDEFGNSTSVVDN
+356 DEFDQFGNATPLVDN
-371 PTVNGDMSNLMW
+371 PTVNGDMSNLML
-383 EKLNKTPYG
+383 EHLNKQPAG
-392 GEAHD
+392 KIGHD
-397 VISGTI
+397 TISGTV

-409 FNVSYNKHKL
+409 FTASYNKHKL
-419 GFMPIYETCTA
+419 GFMQIYEKCIA
-430 HVPASVPLLQDAP
+430 HVPAAAPLLQDAP

-458 SGDQIHCNRT
+458 SGNQIHCSRT
-468 KKSVAIAAAQAIATS
+468 KKSVAIAAAQAIATK

-489 YDVQVLPY
+489 YDVQILPY

-512 TYEISTG
+512 TYELSSG
-519 GTYDTEYIR
+519 GTYSTKYVPV
-528 IPKPGSGIKIIKKL
+528 PKPGTGIQIIKKL
-542 ILNHDYYLNRSY
+542 LINHDYYLNRSY

-572 LFNSSTTVYEVKK
+572 LFTSATTVYEIKK
-585 LEISNTTGIKLYTNI
+585 LDISTTTGIKLYTNAA
-600 EDETPTLTIDY
+600 DETPVLTIAY
-611 NTYSSGDK
+611 NDYSSGDK

-631 SMDGN
+631 SIAN

-650 DNFFTTIDIGNV
+650 NNFFTTIDIGTV
-662 VSSDI
+662 VATDI
-667 TIGSGESIE
+667 TAELDGSSQI
-676 VVNTILWAN
+676 VNTILWAT

-697 HFLLQSAETGSG
+697 HYLLQSAESGSG

-715 SISQDVVDNL
+715 KISQDVIDNL

-730 AMNVKVKSQTEL
+730 AMSVKVKSQTEL

-750 ASFFDVNV
+750 ASFFDINV
-758 QYNKGIRSFNID
+758 QYNKGINYFNID

-801 CGGDFSITL
+801 CGGDFSIAL

-830 RNMQSLELNNSV
+830 RNMQSLELNNRV
-842 QKMNDIASAFAGT
+842 QKMNDVVSAVAGA
-855 LQGAAAGAGSG
+855 LQGASSGAMFGAVAG
-866 MAIGGP
+866 GGP
-872 WGAIA
+872 VGAIA
-877 GGAIGTFASAIGGSA
+877 GGVVGFGASAIGGAA

-967 RIGTP
+967 RVGTP
-972 SEFIQEES
+972 SEFIQEEN
-980 GTYIKGKL
+980 GTYVKGRL
-988 IRTTIQDDSHLVSEI
+988 IRTTIKDDSHLISEI

>member
-1 MNILLLRGFNNYFN
+1 MNILLLRGFNSYFN

-30 SSSFLELSNINF
+30 SSSYLELSNMNF
-42 NPNDGVNTD
+42 NTNDGVNTE
-51 LIIGGPTQLENN
+51 LIIGSPTQLENN
-63 EPLAWDSIGSPDYLL
+63 KPLAWEDIGSPDYLI
-78 CIDPADSTIKYRWFI
+78 CIDPADSSIKYRWFV

-104 RISLKRDAIA
+104 KISLKRDTVA

-121 NSTCFIEKGFVDKED
+121 NSTCFIEKGYVDKED

-178 AVSDVS
+178 AVNDVE
-184 FTDATITNVEAT
+184 FTDAPITNIEAT

-205 TFDEFLNAHKDIV
+205 TFDEFWNAHKDIM

-231 QLDVCY
+231 QLDVAY
-237 GNLFTLYNAGI
+237 GNLFTLYDVGI

-253 NNGKITWQDSGYNN
+253 NNGRITWQESGFNN
-267 NTYLHGLTD
+267 NSYLHGLTV
-276 GTTDPSKRWVWK
+276 GTTPTLNDVWVWK
-288 NWINDRRQTTS
+288 NWTYDGRQQIS
-299 ESLLSTWKPYLPQLL
+299 ESLLGTLKPYLPQLL
-314 QFVANRENIEIISQE
+314 QFIANRENISIVSQD
-329 SDKIKKLVSYTKA
+329 SDKIKQLVSYTKA
-342 RPVIKIGNQYYKVI
+342 RPGIKVGNKYYKAI
-356 DEFDEFGNSTSVVDN
+356 DEFDESVNASTLVDN
-371 PTVNGDMSNLMW
+371 PTVNGDMSNLML
-383 EKLNKTPYG
+383 EHLNKQPAG
-392 GEAHD
+392 KIGHD
-397 VISGTI
+397 TISGPI

-419 GFMPIYETCTA
+419 GFMQIYETCTA
-430 HVPASVPLLQDAP
+430 HVPAAAPLLQDAP
-443 YYMFAIPYS
+443 YHMFAIPYS

-458 SGDQIHCNRT
+458 SGDQIHCSRT
-468 KKSVAIAAAQAIATS
+468 KKSVAIAAAQAIATK

-489 YDVQVLPY
+489 YDVQILPY

-512 TYEISTG
+512 TYELSSG
-519 GTYDTEYIR
+519 GTYDTKHVI
-528 IPKPGSGIKIIKKL
+528 IPKPGSGVQIIKRL

-572 LFNSSTTVYEVKK
+572 SFTSATTVYEVKK
-585 LEISNTTGIKLYTNI
+585 LEINTTGIKLYTNI
-600 EDETPTLTIDY
+600 EDETPILTIDY

-631 SMDGN
+631 SMDAN

-641 FGDITINKG
+641 FGDIVINKG
-650 DNFFTTIDIGNV
+650 DSFYTTVDIGKV

-667 TIGSGESIE
+667 TVDLDGSSQ

-697 HFLLQSAETGSG
+697 HLLLQAAETGSG
-709 TVYKVH
+709 TTYKVH
-715 SISQDVVDNL
+715 SISQDVIDNL
-725 AFGFD
+725 SFGFN

-750 ASFFDVNV
+750 ASFFDINV
-758 QYNKGIRSFNID
+758 QYNKGINYFNID

-801 CGGDFSITL
+801 CGGDFSIAL

-830 RNMQSLELNNSV
+830 RNMQSLELNNNI
-842 QKMNDIASAFAGT
+842 QKINDVASAIAGT
-855 LQGAAAGAGSG
+855 FQGATGGAMSG
-866 MAIGGP
+866 AVVGGP
-872 WGAIA
+872 WGAAIGAGVGTIA
-877 GGAIGTFASAIGGSA
+877 SAVGGAA
-892 DVQNNEILR
+892 DVQNNELLR

-980 GTYIKGKL
+980 GTYVKGRL
-988 IRTTIQDDSHLVSEI
+988 IRTAIQDDNHLISDI

>member
-1 MNILLLRGFNNYFN
+1 MNILLLRGFNSYFN

-30 SSSFLELSNINF
+30 SSSYLELSNMNF
-42 NPNDGVNTD
+42 NTNDGVNTE
-51 LIIGGPTQLENN
+51 LIIGSPTQLENN
-63 EPLAWDSIGSPDYLL
+63 KPLAWEDIGSPDYLI
-78 CIDPADSTIKYRWFI
+78 CIDPADSTIKYRWFV

-104 RISLKRDAIA
+104 KISLKRDTVA

-121 NSTCFIEKGFVDKED
+121 NSTCFIEKGYVDKDD

-163 PWIVGYVAKDKSQNG
+163 PWIVGYVAKDRSQNG
-178 AVSDVS
+178 AVVDVK
-184 FTDATITNVEAT
+184 FDNAPIANIEA
-196 ASKVSEEYA
+196 ADSKVSEEYN
-205 TFDEFLNAHKDIV
+205 TFDEFWNAHKDIM

-226 AEYSV
+226 ADYSV

-237 GNLFTLYNAGI
+237 GNLFSTYDVGI

-253 NNGKITWQDSGYNN
+253 NNGRITWQESGFNN
-267 NTYLHGLTD
+267 NSYLHGLTA
-276 GTTDPSKRWVWK
+276 GTTPDPSNRRVWK
-288 NWINDRRQTTS
+288 NWMHDDRQKLS
-299 ESLLSTWKPYLPQLL
+299 EKLLENWKTYLPQLL
-314 QFVANRENIEIISQE
+314 QFVANRENIEVVSQD
-329 SDKIKKLVSYTKA
+329 SDKIKQLVSYTKA
-342 RPVIKIGNQYYKVI
+342 RPVIKVGNKYYKVI
-356 DEFDEFGNSTSVVDN
+356 DEFDEFGNATSIVDN
-371 PTVNGDMSNLMW
+371 PTVNGDMSNLMF
-383 EKLNKTPYG
+383 EHLNKTPMDQV
-392 GEAHD
+392 AFD
-397 VISGTI
+397 VISGTV

-409 FNVSYNKHKL
+409 FSVSYNKHKL
-419 GFMPIYETCTA
+419 GFMQIYQTCTA
-430 HVPASVPLLQDAP
+430 HVPAAAPLLQDAP
-443 YYMFAIPYS
+443 YHMFAIPYS

-458 SGDQIHCNRT
+458 SGNSIHCNRT

-483 AGAGAV
+483 AGAGAI

-512 TYEISTG
+512 TYELSSG
-519 GTYDTEYIR
+519 GTY
-528 IPKPGSGIKIIKKL
+528 IIKRHFVPGVGIRTYRKL
-542 ILNHDYYLNRSY
+542 ILNREYYLKKEN
-554 NGEFTIT
+554 NVNTILT

-585 LEISNTTGIKLYTNI
+585 LEINTTTGIKLYTNA
-600 EDETPTLTIDY
+600 EDETPVLTIAYNDY
-611 NTYSSGDK
+611 VASDK
-619 VLTVYLTDSYTS
+619 VLVIYLTDTYTA
-631 SMDGN
+631 DVD
-636 DYVYQ
+636 DYIDQ
-641 FGDITINKG
+641 FADIMINKG
-650 DNFFTTIDIGNV
+650 NNFYTTIDIGNV

-667 TIGSGESIE
+667 TVDLEGSSQ
-676 VVNTILWAN
+676 VVNTILWAT

-697 HFLLQSAETGSG
+697 HFLLQSAETGEG

-715 SISQDVVDNL
+715 EISQDVIDNL
-725 AFGFD
+725 SFGFN

-750 ASFFDVNV
+750 ASFFDINV
-758 QYNKGIRSFNID
+758 QYNRGINYFNID

-801 CGGDFSITL
+801 CGGEFSIAL

-830 RNMQSLELNNSV
+830 RNMQSLELNNNI
-842 QKMNDIASAFAGT
+842 QKINDIASAIAGT
-855 LQGAAAGAGSG
+855 FQGASSGAMSG
-866 MAIGGP
+866 AIVGGP
-872 WGAIA
+872 WGAA
-877 GGAIGTFASAIGGSA
+877 VGAVAGTFASAIGGAA
-892 DVQNNEILR
+892 DVQNNETLR

-967 RIGTP
+967 RVGTP
-972 SEFIQEES
+972 SEFSQED
-980 GTYIKGKL
+980 GMTYVKGRL
-988 IRTTIQDDSHLVSEI
+988 IRTTIQDDNHLISDI

>member
-42 NPNDGVNTD
+42 NTNDGVNTD

-63 EPLAWDSIGSPDYLL
+63 EPLAWDNIGSPDYLL
-78 CIDPADSTIKYRWFI
+78 CIDPADSSIKYRWFI

-104 RISLKRDAIA
+104 HISLKRDAIA

-121 NSTCFIEKGFVDKED
+121 NSTCFIEKGYVDKED

-163 PWIVGYVAKDKSQNG
+163 PWIVGYVAKDRSQNG

-184 FTDATITNVEAT
+184 FTDANITNIEAT
-196 ASKVSEEYA
+196 ASKASEEYA
-205 TFDEFLNAHKDIV
+205 TFDEFWNAHKDIM

-231 QLDVCY
+231 QLDVGY
-237 GNLFTLYNAGI
+237 GNLFTFYDVGI
-248 TCTID
+248 TCTMD
-253 NNGKITWQDSGYNN
+253 NNGRVTWQESGFNN
-267 NTYLHGLTD
+267 NSFLHGMD
-276 GTTDPSKRWVWK
+276 NGTAPEPKDRWVWK
-288 NWINDRRQTTS
+288 NWVYDGRQRLS
-299 ESLLSTWKPYLPQLL
+299 ESLLKDWKPYLPQLL
-314 QFVANRENIEIISQE
+314 QFVANRENIEIVSQE
-329 SDKIKKLVSYTKA
+329 SDKIKQLLSYTKA

-356 DEFDEFGNSTSVVDN
+356 DEFDEFGNATSVVDN
-371 PTVNGDMSNLMW
+371 PTVNGDMSNLML
-383 EKLNKTPYG
+383 EHLNREPVG
-392 GEAHD
+392 SPNLGHD

-419 GFMPIYETCTA
+419 GFMPIYENCTA
-430 HVPASVPLLQDAP
+430 HVPAAVPLLQDAP

-458 SGDQIHCNRT
+458 SGNNIHCNRT

-497 CPIRQCIKTTYKKDG
+497 CPIRQCIKTTYRKDG
-512 TYEISTG
+512 TYELSSG
-519 GTYDTEYIR
+519 GTY
-528 IPKPGSGIKIIKKL
+528 IIKRHFVPGVGIRTYRKL
-542 ILNHDYYLNRSY
+542 ILNREYYLKKENNIDAILR
-554 NGEFTIT
+554 

-585 LEISNTTGIKLYTNI
+585 LEINTTDGIKLYTNA
-600 EDETPTLTIDY
+600 EDQTPVLTIAYNDY
-611 NTYSSGDK
+611 VASDK
-619 VLTVYLTDSYTS
+619 VLVIYLTDTYTA
-631 SMDGN
+631 DVD
-636 DYVYQ
+636 DYIDQ
-641 FGDITINKG
+641 FADIMINRG
-650 DNFFTTIDIGNV
+650 DNFYTTIDIGNV
-662 VSSDI
+662 VTSDI
-667 TIGSGESIE
+667 TIGSGESTE

-709 TVYKVH
+709 NVYKVH
-715 SISQDVVDNL
+715 SISQDVIDNL

-750 ASFFDVNV
+750 SSFFDINV
-758 QYNKGIRSFNID
+758 QYNKGINYFNID

-842 QKMNDIASAFAGT
+842 QRMNDFATTIAGT
-855 LQGAAAGAGSG
+855 LQGAVAGAGSG
-866 MAIGGP
+866 GAIGGP
-872 WGAIA
+872 WGALA
-877 GGAIGTFASAIGGSA
+877 GAVIGTATSAIGGA
-892 DVQNNEILR
+892 GDRQNNEILR

-972 SEFIQEES
+972 SEFIKGEN

>member
-1 MNILLLRGFNNYFN
+1 M
-15 RIVKKYSTVDDYKAN
+15 
-30 SSSFLELSNINF
+30 
-42 NPNDGVNTD
+42 
-51 LIIGGPTQLENN
+51 
-63 EPLAWDSIGSPDYLL
+63 
-78 CIDPADSTIKYRWFI
+78 
-93 LECVRTRNGQY
+93 
-104 RISLKRDAIA
+104 
-114 DNLEDIL
+114 
-121 NSTCFIEKGFVDKED
+121 
-136 SAIYNKEDMTFNQ
+136 
-149 IKDNEYLLMDETQT
+149 
-163 PWIVGYVAKDKSQNG
+163 
-178 AVSDVS
+178 
-184 FTDATITNVEAT
+184 
-196 ASKVSEEYA
+196 
-205 TFDEFLNAHKDIV
+205 

-237 GNLFTLYNAGI
+237 GNLFTLYDVGI

-253 NNGKITWQDSGYNN
+253 NNGKITWQDSGFNN
-267 NTYLHGLTD
+267 NTFLHGLTN
-276 GTTDPSKRWVWK
+276 GTTAGPNDTYSWKSWVF
-288 NWINDRRQTTS
+288 DARQQIS
-299 ESLLSTWKPYLPQLL
+299 ESLLGTLKPYLPQLL
-314 QFVANRENIEIISQE
+314 QFIANRENISIVSQD

-342 RPVIKIGNQYYKVI
+342 GPVIKVGNQYYKVI
-356 DEFDEFGNSTSVVDN
+356 DEFDEFGNASSLVDN
-371 PTVNGDMSNLMW
+371 PTVNGDMSNLMF
-383 EKLNKTPYG
+383 EHLNKNPKG
-392 GEAHD
+392 AVGHD
-397 VISGTI
+397 VISGTV

-409 FNVSYNKHKL
+409 FSVSYNKHKL

-430 HVPASVPLLQDAP
+430 HVPAAAPLLQDAP

-458 SGDQIHCNRT
+458 SGNQIHCART
-468 KKSVAIAAAQAIATS
+468 KKSVAIAAAQAIALK

-489 YDVQVLPY
+489 YDVQILPY
-497 CPIRQCIKTTYKKDG
+497 CPVRECIKTTYKKDG
-512 TYEISTG
+512 TYVLSSG
-519 GTYDTEYIR
+519 GTYKNKYVIV
-528 IPKPGSGIKIIKKL
+528 PKPGTGFQIIKKL
-542 ILNHDYYLNRSY
+542 ILNREYYLKKEN
-554 NGEFTIT
+554 NVNVILT

-585 LEISNTTGIKLYTNI
+585 LEINTTTGIKLYTNK
-600 EDETPTLTIDY
+600 EDETPVLTIDY
-611 NTYSSGDK
+611 NTYVAGDK
-619 VLTVYLTDSYTS
+619 VLVIYLTDTYTANV
-631 SMDGN
+631 DN
-636 DYVYQ
+636 YIDQ
-641 FGDITINKG
+641 FADITINKG
-650 DNFFTTIDIGNV
+650 DNFYTTIDIGKV

-667 TIGSGESIE
+667 TAELNGSSQ

-697 HFLLQSAETGSG
+697 HLLLQSDDEGTG

-715 SISQDVVDNL
+715 EINQDVIDNL
-725 AFGFD
+725 SFGFN

-750 ASFFDVNV
+750 ASFFDINV
-758 QYNKGIRSFNID
+758 QYNKGINYFNID

-801 CGGDFSITL
+801 CGGDFSIAL

-830 RNMQSLELNNSV
+830 RNMQSLELNNNV
-842 QKMNDIASAFAGT
+842 QKINDVASAIAGRF
-855 LQGAAAGAGSG
+855 QGAAGGAMSG
-866 MAIGGP
+866 AVIGGGP
-872 WGAIA
+872 LGAAI
-877 GGAIGTFASAIGGSA
+877 GGAIGAVASAIGGAA

-972 SEFIQEES
+972 SEFSQED
-980 GTYIKGKL
+980 GMTYVKGRL
-988 IRTTIQDDSHLVSEI
+988 IRTTIQDDNHLISDI